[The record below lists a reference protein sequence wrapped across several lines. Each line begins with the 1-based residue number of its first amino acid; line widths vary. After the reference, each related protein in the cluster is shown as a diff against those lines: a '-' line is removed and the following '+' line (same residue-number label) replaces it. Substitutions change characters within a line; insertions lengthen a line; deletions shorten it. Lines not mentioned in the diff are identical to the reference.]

1 MVQNVSN
8 HSKNAILVFFALRN
22 LCLRDRT
29 LTFNLGDNRVEP
41 EQVCFAD
48 GSQETSGET
57 HGQILDL
64 DFDTGDIRA
73 GGGASDGHTSHGRD
87 EQQQAYKEA

>member
-8 HSKNAILVFFALRN
+8 HSKNAILVFRSPQPLPPR
-22 LCLRDRT
+22 RT
-29 LTFNLGDNRVEP
+29 LTFNLGDNHVEP
-41 EQVCFAD
+41 EQGCFAD
-48 GSQETSGET
+48 GSQGTSGET

-73 GGGASDGHTSHGRD
+73 GGGGSDGRTGHGRD